1 MVLFEYDNCAIN
13 GDLQNRHVSQENDMT
28 IDFLKLKLCNMK
40 SPYKEY
46 MREVS
51 CGR

>member
-28 IDFLKLKLCNMK
+28 IDFLKLNCVIRR
-40 SPYKEY
+40 PIQW
-46 MREVS
+46 
-51 CGR
+51 GI